1 MRKTRNGAGQ
11 PVPFHFLWVLKGIIM
26 KRIFL
31 IGDSI
36 RIGYDSVVRDALA
49 SSAQIY
55 WDADN
60 ARFVQYT
67 LRNVAVWAQHDCD
80 PEKIDIVYWNN
91 GLWDVAHMK
100 DGNPLNSIETYT
112 ETLKRILS
120 VLHCI
125 FPHAQIIFA
134 QTTCVL
140 EERIN
145 PDIPRCNAD
154 ICAYNQAAVSLMEA
168 SGIPAH
174 DLYSVSRAVPD
185 EQRTEDGVHFT
196 PAGYQ
201 ALGLAVANYLRAFL
215 D

>member
-67 LRNVAVWAQHDCD
+67 LRNVAVWA
-80 PEKIDIVYWNN
+80 
-91 GLWDVAHMK
+91 
-100 DGNPLNSIETYT
+100 
-112 ETLKRILS
+112 
-120 VLHCI
+120 
-125 FPHAQIIFA
+125 
-134 QTTCVL
+134 
-140 EERIN
+140 
-145 PDIPRCNAD
+145 
-154 ICAYNQAAVSLMEA
+154 
-168 SGIPAH
+168 
-174 DLYSVSRAVPD
+174 
-185 EQRTEDGVHFT
+185 
-196 PAGYQ
+196 
-201 ALGLAVANYLRAFL
+201 
-215 D
+215 